1 MTFPAAL
8 IFDMDGL
15 LVDSEPLSE
24 IAMDRFLARRMLDN
38 DHDLMEQL
46 LGRRLP
52 EAMTIVK
59 AWFDLD
65 GTVETLTAEYSETRI
80 GVLREGVPVM
90 PGAREIVAWAQEHG
104 IPAALATS
112 SQRAHADV
120 SLAAAGLTGQF
131 AAEAT
136 GNEVA
141 NGKPEPDI
149 FLLAADRLGIE
160 PARCLVLEDAPA
172 GLQAAKAAG
181 MSVVWVPNDYSRGL
195 PTPVEPDWTAD
206 SLIDVRERLETLR
219 QSVGAVPGRDEKA
232 PHATTG

>member
-1 MTFPAAL
+1 VRFPAAL

-38 DHDLMEQL
+38 DQDLMDQL

-52 EAMTIVK
+52 EAITIVK

-65 GTVETLTAEYSETRI
+65 GSVEALTAEYGETRLDA
-80 GVLREGVPVM
+80 LRGGVPVM

-104 IPAALATS
+104 IPSALATS

-136 GNEVA
+136 GNEVE
-141 NGKPEPDI
+141 NGKPDPDI
-149 FLLAADRLGIE
+149 FLLAAARLGVE

-206 SLIDVRERLETLR
+206 SLIEVRERLETLR
-219 QSVGAVPGRDEKA
+219 QSAAAAPARDQRS
-232 PHATTG
+232 PQATIG

>member
-1 MTFPAAL
+1 MSFPAAL

-52 EAMTIVK
+52 EAITIVK

-65 GTVETLTAEYSETRI
+65 GDLPALTAEYAETRLDA
-80 GVLREGVPVM
+80 LREGIPVM
-90 PGAREIVAWAQEHG
+90 PGAHEIIAWAKEAG
-104 IPAALATS
+104 LPCALATS
-112 SQRAHADV
+112 SLRSHADV

-136 GNEVA
+136 GNEVE
-141 NGKPEPDI
+141 NGKPEPDL
-149 FLLAADRLGIE
+149 FLLAAKRLGIA
-160 PARCLVLEDAPA
+160 PTRCLVLEDAPA
-172 GLQAAKAAG
+172 GVQPAKAAG
-181 MSVVWVPNDYSRGL
+181 MRVGWVPNVYSRGL
-195 PTPVEPDWTAD
+195 PTLVEPDWTAH
-206 SLIDVRERLETLR
+206 SLIDVRDRLDTLR
-219 QSVGAVPGRDEKA
+219 QSLTSSPV
-232 PHATTG
+232 